1 MSVRFLA
8 GLALGL
14 AMLFSG
20 APASAVSLTVV
31 YSNEAEVGYNALF
44 ILESSAAS
52 EVTFDSCAYGGCV
65 WGWDLNVTFR
75 EEPNAGDGPFT
86 YEGTVVFEDGYLHS
100 FAGVYHL
107 GGTPPG
113 LNPSGSFSH
122 GFDQVHY
129 GIGMGFNEIFDF
141 GPTGLISLGEHFNFG
156 LNASY
161 TVGGGDGTYGGAS
174 VPEPSAALLVA
185 GALVGIWRRGRR

>member
-14 AMLFSG
+14 AMIFSG
-20 APASAVSLTVV
+20 APASAVSITVV
-31 YSNEAEVGYNALF
+31 YSNEVEVGYNALF
-44 ILESSAAS
+44 ILESDANTEA
-52 EVTFDSCAYGGCV
+52 TFSSCDHGGCA
-65 WGWDLNVTFR
+65 WGWDFNVTFR

-86 YEGTVVFEDGYLHS
+86 YEGTVIHEDGYLHS

-107 GGTPPG
+107 GGTPPA
-113 LNPSGSFSH
+113 LNQSGTFSH
-122 GFDQVHY
+122 GFDQDHY
-129 GIGMGFNEIFDF
+129 GLDMGFNEIFDF
-141 GPTGLISLGEHFNFG
+141 GPTGVISLGEHYNFVI
-156 LNASY
+156 NATH
-161 TVGGGDGTYGGAS
+161 TVGGGDGSNAGA